1 MTPLA
6 DRRHPPPA
14 VPTGA
19 ANRAAT
25 VDTVDAMRST
35 VVLAS
40 LVVATLAGAA
50 CGSDAS
56 GDDPPPTT
64 LAPGIETTDPPTTEV
79 PTSVAVTQAAGEER
93 FPDVLD
99 ASAERV
105 ADTWTISATLSSPYD
120 APERYADAWRV
131 VGPDGTVYGERILT
145 HDHANEQPFT
155 RSESGI
161 EIPDDVTEVIIE
173 GRDLEGG
180 YGGAT
185 FTLRL
190 PN

>member
-1 MTPLA
+1 
-6 DRRHPPPA
+6 
-14 VPTGA
+14 
-19 ANRAAT
+19 

-40 LVVATLAGAA
+40 LVVATLAAA
-50 CGSDAS
+50 CGNDARS
-56 GDDPPPTT
+56 DDPLPSTP
-64 LAPGIETTDPPTTEV
+64 APGIEITDPTAAEV
-79 PTSVAVTQAAGEER
+79 PTSIAVTQAADEQR
-93 FPDVLD
+93 FPDVID

-105 ADTWTISATLSSPYD
+105 AGTWTISATLSSPYD
-120 APERYADAWRV
+120 SPERYADAWRV
-131 VGPDGTVYGERILT
+131 VGLDGTVYGERILT

-173 GRDLEGG
+173 GRDLDDG